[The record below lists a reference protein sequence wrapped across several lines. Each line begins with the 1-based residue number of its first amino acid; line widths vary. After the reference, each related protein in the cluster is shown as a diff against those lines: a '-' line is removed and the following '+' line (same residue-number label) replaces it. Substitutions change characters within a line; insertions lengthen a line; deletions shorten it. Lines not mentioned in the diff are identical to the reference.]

1 MFGLCSCGVLV
12 PGPRFVGAPAIAP
25 AVAVNPEYDP
35 YPQYAYAY
43 NIQDALTGDQK
54 SQQESREGDVVKGSY
69 QLVEPDGFIRTVTY
83 TADPLNGFNAIVD
96 RSAPVRP
103 AAVVPA
109 PLPFAA
115 PAPLPLAAPLAPFAS
130 RFAAPPLAR
139 VF

>member
-1 MFGLCSCGVLV
+1 MCSCGVLV

-25 AVAVNPEYDP
+25 AAVAVNPEYDP

-109 PLPFAA
+109 PLPLAA
-115 PAPLPLAAPLAPFAS
+115 PAPLAPFAS